1 MRPKNRESNTNN
13 RDISVKQH
21 LLLLVIPLL
30 LISLVIFVLV
40 ETVNAYL
47 YLSLVCI
54 GYIISYLLTYF
65 IHKQNIQRLWQHL
78 DQVVRINDTTYEL
91 VNLSSQYDSEK
102 TFLDAL
108 LQKAVNA
115 IDDAEMGSIILVD
128 HSANRLV
135 FESVVGLNIDLLRS
149 IHFTLDETFLYRK
162 TEGRVDKT
170 VLINNMRL
178 INSKTTLTD
187 DEQFVLLNASEKP
200 ICSTLSSPIRIDG
213 ELYGMMNL
221 DSSKMEAFGEYDIN
235 LVNILTSEAANAIS
249 LYQKSKKIEVMAS
262 VDGLTELYNRKKFD
276 AAISQWQHDPNLASY
291 VVILDMDNL
300 KPLNDLHGHHAG
312 DSALKTFAQSLKSMW
327 HPDYL
332 VARYGGDEFVALCL
346 GPLDKLEAQIIKL
359 AQDLSQ
365 LTPAI
370 QFSYGIAQ
378 YQHDWQSAF
387 KLADSNMYHQKRLK
401 KAAAK

>member
-346 GPLDKLEAQIIKL
+346 GPLDKLEAQITQL

>member
-1 MRPKNRESNTNN
+1 VRPKNRESNTNN

-40 ETVNAYL
+40 ESVNAYL

-300 KPLNDLHGHHAG
+300 KPLNDLYGHHAG

-346 GPLDKLEAQIIKL
+346 GPLDKLEAQIIQL